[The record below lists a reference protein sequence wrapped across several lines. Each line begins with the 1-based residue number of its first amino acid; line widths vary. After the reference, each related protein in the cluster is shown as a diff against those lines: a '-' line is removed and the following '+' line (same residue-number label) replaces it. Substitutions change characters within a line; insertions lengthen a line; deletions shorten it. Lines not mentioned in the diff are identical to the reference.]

1 MSKLSPLAI
10 TGIAVGSLIGLGLLV
25 KGYNVNKNLGKK
37 NITYAETYRT
47 AKRSIID
54 KLKGNTT
61 KVNSP
66 LKQGSSS
73 VSDAISDAVSETASV
88 FGSSSDSKS
97 GGSRRKCKK
106 GGKRKTKGRK

>member
-25 KGYNVNKNLGKK
+25 KSYNVNKNLGKK

-54 KLKGNTT
+54 KLK
-61 KVNSP
+61 
-66 LKQGSSS
+66 
-73 VSDAISDAVSETASV
+73 
-88 FGSSSDSKS
+88 
-97 GGSRRKCKK
+97 
-106 GGKRKTKGRK
+106 